1 MSPKLFLLLACLT
14 ESEAT
19 LSQPYGNSFT
29 EKMFRDKKGAELG
42 QAMKGDEHNRYL
54 KDRWSWM
61 RQEPGN

>member
-1 MSPKLFLLLACLT
+1 
-14 ESEAT
+14 
-19 LSQPYGNSFT
+19 
-29 EKMFRDKKGAELG
+29 MFRDKKGAELG